1 MFIQRLEQTKAPFW
15 KFLLIPVLFFVL
27 MVYNFWVT
35 INSPVDTAT
44 AMKQMIEMLGSTTTL
59 FVILL
64 PLVLGFWILL
74 VYGIF
79 VLKLPV
85 VKQFTGRHKIDW
97 GRVGFSFFIWSIV
110 VLVSVLAEYLLAP
123 EHFVV
128 QFDFSTFWPFLIVA
142 LAMIP
147 FQTSFEELMF
157 RGHLTQ
163 SIGFFSKRR
172 FWALFIPSVLFGLMH
187 IANPEVEKLGYG
199 ILAYYIG
206 SGFFF
211 GVMTLADEGIE
222 LALGTHAA
230 NNLIGALLVSADWTA
245 FNVPSVLKDI
255 SEPSFGMDAL
265 LPLLI
270 VYPLILYVFS
280 KKYQWKNTKQKLF
293 GSTDNDAF

>member
-15 KFLLIPVLFFVL
+15 KFLLIPVLFFAL

-44 AMKQMIEMLGSTTTL
+44 AMNQMIEMLGSTTTL

-74 VYGIF
+74 VYGIL

-85 VKQFTGRHKIDW
+85 AKQFTGRHKVDW
-97 GRVGFSFFIWSIV
+97 GRVGFSFFIWSMV

-157 RGHLTQ
+157 RSHLTQ

-172 FWALFIPSVLFGLMH
+172 FWALVIPSVLFGLMH

-265 LPLLI
+265 LPLLV

-280 KKYQWKNTKQKLF
+280 KKYQWKNTKHKLF

>member
-1 MFIQRLEQTKAPFW
+1 
-15 KFLLIPVLFFVL
+15 
-27 MVYNFWVT
+27 
-35 INSPVDTAT
+35 VDTVT

-64 PLVLGFWILL
+64 PLVLGFWIVL
-74 VYGIF
+74 VYGIL

-85 VKQFTGRHKIDW
+85 VKQFTGRPKIDW

-123 EHFVV
+123 EHFIV

-142 LAMIP
+142 LVMIP

-172 FWALFIPSVLFGLMH
+172 FWALVIPSVLFGLMH

-222 LALGTHAA
+222 LALGAHAA
-230 NNLIGALLVSADWTA
+230 NNLMGALLVSADWTA
-245 FNVPSVLKDI
+245 FNVPSILKDV

-265 LPLLI
+265 LPLLV